1 MISNPLVYES
11 LGRHPRHEKTQSK
24 TVKWNVAIQ
33 PCTYIWVTVD
43 ILPIENSTKK
53 IYLSD

>member
-1 MISNPLVYES
+1 MYES

-33 PCTYIWVTVD
+33 PCTYISVTVD

-53 IYLSD
+53 IYLSDYP